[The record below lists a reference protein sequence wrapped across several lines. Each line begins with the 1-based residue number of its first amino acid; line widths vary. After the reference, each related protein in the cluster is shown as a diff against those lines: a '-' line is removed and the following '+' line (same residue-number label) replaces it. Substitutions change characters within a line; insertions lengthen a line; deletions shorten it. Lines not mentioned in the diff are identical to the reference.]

1 MTLLL
6 GIAKPHCTAAPRKS
20 LGWFCWKISQHAVRV
35 LKPMPRRIDHCIA
48 MSSLCL
54 GCGFMNGL
62 CGFQTR
68 HSSVEGPHA
77 GEGPC
82 QEIHA
87 PLLQELFDDS
97 RASHRAGCKTWYTG
111 YKKSNIV
118 NLSVEVVCLVFRF
131 KRTQKRAKNR
141 EDEEPHPR
149 LDIVILCLHVL
160 YKSLVSFCAASAQ
173 LHFPQILQSTLLLPK
188 TVLEWCAI
196 YATEFI
202 KPKETP

>member
-97 RASHRAGCKTWYTG
+97 RASHRAGCKNMIYRIQKNQTLLIYLL
-111 YKKSNIV
+111 K
-118 NLSVEVVCLVFRF
+118 LSVWCSGSREP
-131 KRTQKRAKNR
+131 KNER
-141 EDEEPHPR
+141 R
-149 LDIVILCLHVL
+149 IGKMRSLIL
-160 YKSLVSFCAASAQ
+160 SW
-173 LHFPQILQSTLLLPK
+173 T
-188 TVLEWCAI
+188 
-196 YATEFI
+196 
-202 KPKETP
+202 